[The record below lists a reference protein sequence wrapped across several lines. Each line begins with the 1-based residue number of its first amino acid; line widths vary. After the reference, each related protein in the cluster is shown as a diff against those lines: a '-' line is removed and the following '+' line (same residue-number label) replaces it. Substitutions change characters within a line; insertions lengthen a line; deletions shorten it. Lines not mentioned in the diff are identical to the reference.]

1 MSKPEEVRLKF
12 DKSGTDMIRDARLKT
27 GYLQEDLIDFTKY
40 DEEITLDWVDRLEE
54 KIDAAEAIPIDET
67 VVDVQV
73 GLGKVLDDK
82 MKAGEEHFQDVK
94 YYVGKA
100 FPNSIDVQNEF
111 GFDDYGKARGNVA
124 KFILFLKKVG
134 LKLNH
139 AKYKDTLRAKGMPI
153 TVLTL
158 SAALAGEIETA
169 DRNYD
174 NSKKGRTGTTQDR
187 RISYNEVWDMLAMLC
202 AAGKNVYRKNYA
214 KYRRYIL
221 YEGNQ
226 TPPPIGELY
235 EPLPAS
241 ETATALHE
249 FSTTD
254 TLLFVNAGVTDLRFY
269 RHTVEEEPNG
279 TVGFTLAAQS
289 EIIKPVS
296 DVPGMGDF
304 INVTNLSDTDS
315 GLFLVQLAE

>member
-1 MSKPEEVRLKF
+1 MSKPEEIRFKF
-12 DKSGTDMIRDARLKT
+12 DKTCAEVARDARLKA
-27 GYLQEDLIDFTKY
+27 GYLREDLVDITKY
-40 DEEITLDWVDRLEE
+40 DEEITLDWVDRLED
-54 KIDAAEAIPIDET
+54 KLDAAEAIPVDET

-73 GLGKVLDDK
+73 GLGKVVEDK

-100 FPNSIDVQNEF
+100 FPGNIDVQNEF

-134 LKLNH
+134 TKLND
-139 AKYKDTLRAKGMPI
+139 AKYKDTLRSKGMPA
-153 TVLTL
+153 TMLTI

-174 NSKKGRTGTTQDR
+174 SSKKGRTGTTQDR
-187 RISYNEVWDMLAMLC
+187 RIAYNEVWDLLTLFC

-249 FSTTD
+249 FNTTD
-254 TLLFVNAGVTDLRFY
+254 TLLFVNAGVTDLKFGRNN
-269 RHTVEEEPNG
+269 VEDAPG
-279 TVGFTLAAQS
+279 TEGFTLAAKS
-289 EIIKPVS
+289 EIVKPVS
-296 DVPGMGDF
+296 EVPGMGDF